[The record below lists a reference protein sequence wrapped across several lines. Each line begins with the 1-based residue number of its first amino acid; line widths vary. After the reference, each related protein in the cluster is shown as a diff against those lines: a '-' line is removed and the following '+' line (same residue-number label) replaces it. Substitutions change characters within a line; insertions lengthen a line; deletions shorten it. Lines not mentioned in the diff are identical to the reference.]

1 MTRCARSPTAPG
13 GARAARPAPIPRRGP
28 RCGVLLLLL
37 LLAGCRT
44 DPDRLQLVGTVER
57 TLVEMG
63 AALSEVVV
71 ALPVARGEHVPA
83 GTVVVQL
90 DATYAEAEVAQA
102 EAAVAGARTRQT
114 VTDND
119 LARAT
124 NLVRRKVV
132 AQEEFEHAQLAAE
145 EAAAALRESEAR
157 LRTARKRL
165 TDCAL
170 RSPVA
175 GVVDQLPYDVG
186 ERVPAGAVVAVILQD
201 EAPWVRVWIPEP
213 VLARLQTGAAA
224 TVRIDGYGQ
233 PFAGRVEDIARE
245 PEFTPHYAL
254 TERERVHLV
263 YEARV
268 RLSDA
273 PATLRPGAPATV
285 DIPLAT
291 GMAP

>member
-1 MTRCARSPTAPG
+1 
-13 GARAARPAPIPRRGP
+13 
-28 RCGVLLLLL
+28 
-37 LLAGCRT
+37 
-44 DPDRLQLVGTVER
+44 LQLVGTVER

-63 AALSEVVV
+63 AALSEVIV
-71 ALPVARGEHVPA
+71 ALPVQRGQHVAA
-83 GTVVVQL
+83 GAVVVRL
-90 DATYAEAEVAQA
+90 DPAYAEAEVAQA
-102 EAAVAGARTRQT
+102 EAAVAGARIRQT
-114 VTDND
+114 VTEND

-124 NLVRRKVV
+124 SLVRRKVV

-145 EAAAALRESEAR
+145 EAAAALREGEAR

-165 TDCAL
+165 ADCTLA
-170 RSPVA
+170 SPVD
-175 GVVDQLPYDVG
+175 GVVDQLPYDLG

-213 VLARLQTGAAA
+213 ALSRLATGAAA
-224 TVRIDGYGQ
+224 AVRIDGYDQ

-285 DIPLAT
+285 EIPLGA
-291 GMAP
+291 GAAS